1 MNIYVLEY
9 VVVVKI
15 TILRA
20 FSYCFVL
27 YFATNL
33 FISCNR
39 KIFVSALIIRLT
51 WRVLSSRTVCVC

>member
-1 MNIYVLEY
+1 MNIDVLEY

-15 TILRA
+15 KILRA

-27 YFATNL
+27 YFATNP

-39 KIFVSALIIRLT
+39 KKSLFQR
-51 WRVLSSRTVCVC
+51 